1 MRVLMGH
8 NYYQLAG
15 GEDECFAAESALL
28 ESRGH
33 EVVKYTLSNEAIGDK
48 AGVRTAARAIWNQ
61 ESHRQ
66 LRELIR
72 RTKPDV
78 AHFQN
83 TFPLISPSAY
93 YAVKREGVPVVQ
105 SVHNYRLAC
114 LSANFYRDGRPCED
128 CREKWIPWP
137 GVVHNCYRGSRGASG
152 AVAAMLVTHRAI
164 RTWSHM
170 VDVYVALTDFAR
182 AKLARQLPVARTVV
196 KPNFV
201 FPDPGVGTGSG
212 GYAVFVGRLSPEK
225 GVETLLE
232 AWRSVGD
239 RLPLR
244 VIGQGPLADRVEQA
258 SREIPAVSWLGQLP
272 IEETYGQ
279 IGDALLLVLP
289 SGCYETFGRVAIEAF
304 AKGTPVVASD
314 IGAVAEIVRGS
325 ESGRLF
331 AAGEAADLCRQV
343 IEMIESDDLGAL
355 RQRARRC
362 FEREYTG
369 EANYYQL
376 LNIYAL
382 ARRRLT
388 SPELAS

>member
-15 GEDECFAAESALL
+15 GEDESFAAESALL
-28 ESRGH
+28 ESHGH
-33 EVVKYTLSNEAIGDK
+33 EVIRYTLSNQTIGDE
-48 AGVRTAARAIWNQ
+48 AGVRVAARAIWSQ
-61 ESHRQ
+61 ESYRE

-72 RTKPDV
+72 STKPDV

-105 SVHNYRLAC
+105 SVRNYRLAC

-128 CREKWIPWP
+128 CRDKLIPWP

-164 RTWSHM
+164 RTWSRM
-170 VDVYVALTDFAR
+170 VDVYVAMTEFAR
-182 AKLARQLPVARTVV
+182 TKLVRQLPAARTVV

-201 FPDPGVGTGSG
+201 FPDPGAGTGSG

-225 GVETLLE
+225 GLETLLE
-232 AWRSVGD
+232 AWRRVGD

-244 VIGQGPLADRVEQA
+244 IIGQGPLSDRVEQA
-258 SREIPAVSWLGQLP
+258 SRQIPGVSWLGQLP
-272 IEETYGQ
+272 IEETYDQ
-279 IGDALLLVLP
+279 IGEALLLVLP
-289 SGCYETFGRVAIEAF
+289 SRWYETFGRVAIEAF

-314 IGAVAEIVRGS
+314 IGAVAEIMRGS
-325 ESGRLF
+325 EAGRLF
-331 AAGEAADLCRQV
+331 AAGDADDLRRQV
-343 IEMIESDDLGAL
+343 SEVVESGDLAAM
-355 RQRARRC
+355 RRRARRC

-369 EANYYQL
+369 EANYHQL
-376 LNIYAL
+376 LKIYAL
-382 ARRRLT
+382 AT
-388 SPELAS
+388 GA